1 MASLNQF
8 KLLNQKSEAYFKLLE
23 NELGKKI
30 NIAKDTDKARF
41 GFYFFILECITNIKD
56 MNNLIDFITD
66 TDFNKQVFNVNID
79 DNGIDAIYIDEEE
92 KEINLFNFK
101 YREKFNEDSKHSK
114 NDVFI
119 SSKFNNS
126 IITNKLSS
134 LNGKLKSYAETIIKC
149 FNSNDIWKFK
159 LYMVSNESNNL
170 DTSDAN
176 IQQLKE
182 LYELEIIP
190 ISLDEINNFMSLRP
204 SPICSEIILDKESI
218 LSYSEDSLSSTK
230 SYIIKL
236 SIPELLRITCNNKA
250 IRNEYSLNDYTK
262 LHSIDLDYDIL
273 FDNVRGYLGNT
284 KYNKNIFQTLKNEP
298 NRFFMYNNGLTITAN
313 NIDVQPRNGGKKMQF
328 QLFDI
333 QVVNGGQTLRT
344 LHRFNNESHEHLE
357 EYLVNSEIL
366 VRIFKTG
373 NNPKLT
379 SSIAEYTNSQNAI
392 SPIDLKS
399 ISHIQMEIEQF
410 LEANNIIYARKVGDT
425 GINDKKYT
433 HKISM
438 EKFAQILYSIN
449 GEPEKASNQKK
460 RIFDKY
466 YNETFGEGNFDITK
480 SVDIVNL
487 YYKIN
492 EIYKKSIYEVSD
504 QKIFYI
510 FYLDKQLSKPI
521 DELIEIFENIII
533 EYKKDEKISPARKLI
548 QKGFIDTLKD
558 KLNLE

>member
-1 MASLNQF
+1 VASLNQF
-8 KLLNQKSEAYFKLLE
+8 KLLNQKSEVYFKLLE
-23 NELGKKI
+23 NELDKDI
-30 NIAKDTDKARF
+30 NVSKETDKARF

-56 MNNLIDFITD
+56 MNNLIELITD
-66 TDFNKQVFNVNID
+66 TDFNNQVFNNHID
-79 DNGIDAIYIDEEE
+79 DNGIDAIFIDEEE

-101 YREKFNEDSKHSK
+101 YREKFNSDSKHSK

-126 IITNKLSS
+126 IITNDLSS
-134 LNGKLKSYAETIIKC
+134 LNGKLKDYAETIIKC

-159 LYMVSNESNNL
+159 LYMVSNESNSL
-170 DTSDAN
+170 DINDAN
-176 IQQLKE
+176 IRQLKD

-204 SPICSEIILDKESI
+204 FPICSEIILDKESI
-218 LSYSEDSLSSTK
+218 LSYSEDSLSSTQ

-236 SIPELLRITCNNKA
+236 SVPELLRITSNDKT
-250 IRNEYSLNDYTK
+250 IRREFNLSDYSK
-262 LHSIDLDYDIL
+262 LHKIDLDHDIL

-284 KYNKNIFQTLKNEP
+284 KYNKNIFHTLKDEP

-328 QLFDI
+328 ELVDI

-344 LHRFNNESHEHLE
+344 LHKFNSESAENLE
-357 EYLVNSEIL
+357 NYLVNSEIL

-425 GINDKKYT
+425 GINNKNYT

-449 GEPEKASNQKK
+449 GQPEKASNQKK

-480 SVDIVNL
+480 SIDIVNL
-487 YYKIN
+487 YYLIN
-492 EIYKKSIYEVSD
+492 ETYKKSIYDVSD

-510 FYLDKQLSKPI
+510 FYLNKRLNKTI
-521 DELIEIFENIII
+521 NELIEIFENIII
-533 EYKKDEKISPARKLI
+533 EYKHDEEISPARKLI

-558 KLNLE
+558 KLDLV